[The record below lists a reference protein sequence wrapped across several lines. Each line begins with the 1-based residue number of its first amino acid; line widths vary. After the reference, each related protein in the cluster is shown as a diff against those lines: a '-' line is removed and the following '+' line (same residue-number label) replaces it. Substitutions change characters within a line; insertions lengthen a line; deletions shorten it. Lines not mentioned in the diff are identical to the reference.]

1 MNKVIK
7 FALAAGTF
15 ALVACSGEG
24 SADADIQHL
33 DYTPVKE
40 TKSADEDKAFCQVQ
54 GEDKIYVCFEI
65 PESRKDL
72 CDANEQTSVVSS
84 CPEAPVAECTV
95 ADQTV
100 FVYDSKVTCEDIEEK
115 YEELDLDEE
124 QDLDEE
130 SDDEDSAEEPIS
142 SKTPS
147 CSVTATSN
155 SVTQKSSYAGV
166 TATTT
171 WTIKGDNITVT
182 YDTSLEDE
190 IDPLTYPAMGQ
201 TVEDLKDQ
209 AEQSCKLMAEMY

>member
-7 FALAAGTF
+7 FALAAGTL

-54 GEDKIYVCFEI
+54 EEDKIYVCFEI

-100 FVYDSKVTCEDIEEK
+100 FIYDSKVTCEDIEEK

-147 CSVTATSN
+147 CSVTSDET
-155 SVTQKSSYAGV
+155 SVTQ
-166 TATTT
+166 TATLLGYTNKTT
-171 WTIKGDNITVT
+171 WKIDGDNIVIS
-182 YDTSLEDE
+182 YDPAPAEGE
-190 IDPLTYPAMGQ
+190 NGFTYPASGL

>member
-100 FVYDSKVTCEDIEEK
+100 FIYDSKVTCEDVEEK

-147 CSVTATSN
+147 CSVTSDET
-155 SVTQKSSYAGV
+155 SVTQ
-166 TATTT
+166 TTT
-171 WTIKGDNITVT
+171 LLGYTNKTTWKIDGDNIVMS
-182 YDTSLEDE
+182 YDPAPAEGE
-190 IDPLTYPAMGQ
+190 NGITYPAMGQ